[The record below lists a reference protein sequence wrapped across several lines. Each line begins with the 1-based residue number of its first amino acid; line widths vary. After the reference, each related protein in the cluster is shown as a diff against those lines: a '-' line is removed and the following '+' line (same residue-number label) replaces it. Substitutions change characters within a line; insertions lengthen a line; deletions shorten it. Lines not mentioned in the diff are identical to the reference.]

1 MLSSRIVANH
11 KIKLREKELSMKLHS
26 STRALT
32 VAAAILAL
40 LSLSAVVPAQKTSAQ
55 GKEQNKSTMSKTFV
69 YPPAK
74 KADQIDDYH
83 GVKVADPYR
92 WLEDPDS
99 ADSRAWI
106 EAQNKLTFGFLNEI
120 PERAKIK
127 ERLTKLWNYEKYGS
141 PFKEGG
147 RYFYFKNDG
156 LQNQNVLYTLKSL
169 AGEPRVLLDPNKLSA
184 DGTVALSGYAVSE
197 DGKYLAYGLST
208 SGSDWQEWKVRE
220 IETGADL
227 SDSVKWVKFSGA
239 SWTTDG
245 KGFFYSRYDEPNEKT
260 KLEDANYYQKLF
272 YHRIGAPQSEDV
284 LVYERKDQ
292 KEWGFDGRVTEDGRY
307 LIVSVWQ
314 GTDPKNLV
322 FYKDLQ
328 SPGAKVIELVN
339 EFEAAYN
346 FIGNDGPLFWF
357 RTDKDAPRGRII
369 AIDTNKPGVANR
381 KELVPQSKDK
391 GETLEGVGMVGDHF
405 IASYLKDARAQIKL
419 FDPAGK
425 FVREVVLPGIGTAA
439 GFGGK
444 RKDTET
450 FYAFTS
456 FTTPTTIYRYDVKTG
471 KSEVYRK
478 PKVDFDPNGYETKQV
493 FYKSKDGTRV
503 PMFITHKKGLKLDGS
518 NPTLLYGYGGF
529 SVSLT
534 PAFSISNLVWM
545 EMGGVYAQPNLR
557 GGAEYGEEWHLA
569 GTKSKKQNVF
579 DDFIAAAEW
588 LIANKY
594 TSTPKLAI
602 SGGSNGGLLVGASI
616 TQRPDL
622 FGAALPAVGVMDMLR
637 FHKFTI
643 GWAWTSDYGS
653 PDSAED
659 FKALHAYSPLH
670 NLKPGVKYPPTL
682 ITTADHDDRVVPAH
696 SFKFAAALQ
705 AAQSGDAPTMIR
717 IETKAGH
724 GAGKPTSK
732 IIEEIS
738 DSWGFLVRVL
748 DVKLGK

>member
-1 MLSSRIVANH
+1 MFATALVA
-11 KIKLREKELSMKLHS
+11 IG
-26 STRALT
+26 ALL
-32 VAAAILAL
+32 AAIL
-40 LSLSAVVPAQKTSAQ
+40 SGVAVSAQKQSKQQSKPTM
-55 GKEQNKSTMSKTFV
+55 NKNFT
-69 YPPAK
+69 YPQAK
-74 KADQIDDYH
+74 KVDQVDDYH

-92 WLEDPDS
+92 WLEDPD
-99 ADSRAWI
+99 APDSRAWI
-106 EAQNKLTFGFLNEI
+106 EAQNKLTFGFLDRI

-127 ERLTKLWNYEKYGS
+127 DRLTKLWNYEKYGP

-169 AGEPRVLLDPNKLSA
+169 DAEPRVLIDPNKLSK

-220 IETGADL
+220 IETGNDLADQI
-227 SDSVKWVKFSGA
+227 KWVKFSGA

-260 KLEDANYYQKLF
+260 KLEDANYFQKLY
-272 YHRIGAPQSEDV
+272 YHRLGSPQSEDV

-322 FYKDLQ
+322 FYKDLK
-328 SPGAKVIELVN
+328 SPDAKVVELIN
-339 EFEAAYN
+339 AFEAAYN
-346 FIGNDGPLFWF
+346 FIGNDGQVFWF
-357 RTDKDAPRGRII
+357 RTDLNAPRGRII
-369 AIDTNKPGVANR
+369 AIDTRSADRANW
-381 KELVPQSKDK
+381 KEFVPQAA
-391 GETLEGVGMVGDHF
+391 ETLEGVGLVGDHF

-419 FDPAGK
+419 FGLGGK
-425 FVREVVLPGIGTAA
+425 FVREIELPGIGTAT

-471 KSEVYRK
+471 QSAVYRK
-478 PKVDFDPNGYETKQV
+478 PKVDFDPNNYETKQV

-503 PMFITHKKGLKLDGS
+503 PMFITSKKGLKLDGQ

-534 PAFSISNLVWM
+534 PAFSIANLVWM
-545 EMGGVYAQPNLR
+545 EMDGVYAQPNLR

-569 GTKSKKQNVF
+569 GTKAKKQNVF

-602 SGGSNGGLLVGASI
+602 SGGSNGGLLVGAAI

-622 FGAALPAVGVMDMLR
+622 FGAALPAVGVLDMLR

-653 PDSAED
+653 PDNAED
-659 FKALHAYSPLH
+659 FKALYAYSPLH

-696 SFKFAAALQ
+696 SFKFAAAAQ
-705 AAQSGDAPTMIR
+705 AAQAGNAPMLIR

-748 DVKLGK
+748 DVKIR